1 MSAEE
6 RTPRTPTTTRTTTTK
21 ASRAKAV
28 CLRPLKSLWSLLSLW
43 SFLACVAVA
52 AFIALTAVALV
63 WHSDA
68 KTTLPTFAETRDRYR
83 TSEAVLLDRNGEI
96 LHELRTD
103 SDGRRLAWVRLGDVS
118 PALTAAVIHAED
130 RNFRLHHGVDWPSF
144 VWGMASTALGGATR
158 GASTITM
165 QLAAL
170 LDPML
175 KPGSAVAAG
184 GRGARAAHRSFR
196 QKIIQIRRALRLEQ
210 TWSKEE
216 ILEAYMNL
224 AGFRGELQGVSAA
237 SRGLLGKE
245 PHGLDSDEAA
255 ILACLLRSPNAPAR
269 LVQARAE
276 LLLKEL
282 RGEDPS
288 RAKLEEKI
296 RRSLGGSYSIRPAA
310 GLALHA
316 AHRLLK
322 PGAGGSTRVQ
332 STIDK
337 GLQVFAQEVLRSHLQ
352 HLRDANVEDG
362 ALLVL
367 ENRSGEVLAYV
378 GNNGVRSSARYVD
391 GTRALRQAG
400 SILKPFLYAL
410 AFDRRVL
417 TAASLLDDAPLDL
430 AVGGGST
437 YRPRNYDEQFRGLVT
452 ARTAL
457 ASSLNIPAVRT
468 LELVGVE
475 DFWSTLRRLRLR
487 NLEES
492 EFYGPSLALGT
503 VDVCLEDIVNAYRSI
518 ANAGVLTAAHLTPDA
533 APSQEARVFSRESAF
548 LVSDILSD
556 RESRAATFGLENP
569 LATRFWTAVKT
580 GTSKDM
586 RDNWCVGFS
595 DSYTVGVWVGNF
607 SGASMWNVSGVSGAA
622 PIWLEIMN
630 RLHRGRASQR
640 PLPPPGMARQRT
652 TLPEFGVDR
661 EEWFLRGTEPIIVEA
676 IDERAGTR
684 IVYPPAG
691 SLLAVDP
698 DIPDDSQMVL
708 FEASSARENMRWVLN
723 GKPLPE
729 EGRIVRWA
737 LAPGK
742 HRLVLQDSAKKE
754 LDAVEFEVRGG
765 SVDPLDKQLPTGPK
779 SGDVAP
785 EW

>member
-1 MSAEE
+1 
-6 RTPRTPTTTRTTTTK
+6 
-21 ASRAKAV
+21 
-28 CLRPLKSLWSLLSLW
+28 
-43 SFLACVAVA
+43 
-52 AFIALTAVALV
+52 
-63 WHSDA
+63 
-68 KTTLPTFAETRDRYR
+68 
-83 TSEAVLLDRNGEI
+83 LLDRSGEV

-103 SDGRRLAWVRLGDVS
+103 SDGRRLEWVRLGDIS
-118 PALTAAVIHAED
+118 PALTTALLHAED
-130 RNFRLHHGVDWPSF
+130 RNFSVHHGVDWKSF
-144 VWGMASTALGGATR
+144 LWGMASTALGGTTR

-165 QLAAL
+165 QLVAL

-175 KPGSAVAAG
+175 KPGSPGALIRRETAVI
-184 GRGARAAHRSFR
+184 HRSYR
-196 QKIIQIRRALRLEQ
+196 QKIVQVRRALLLEQ

-216 ILEAYMNL
+216 ILEAYLNL
-224 AGFRGELQGVSAA
+224 AGFRGELQGIAAA
-237 SRGLLGKE
+237 SRALFGKE
-245 PHGLDSDEAA
+245 PHGLDSEEGA
-255 ILACLLRSPNAPAR
+255 ILTCLLRSPNAPAP
-269 LVQARAE
+269 LVHARAE

-296 RRSLGGSYSIRPAA
+296 RGSLGGSYSIRPAA

-322 PGAGGSTRVQ
+322 PGAGGSTRVR

-362 ALLVL
+362 AVLVL
-367 ENRSGEVLAYV
+367 DNRSGEVLAYI

-410 AFDRRVL
+410 AFDHRVL
-417 TAASLLDDAPLDL
+417 TAASLLDDSPLDL

-518 ANAGVLTAAHLTPDA
+518 ANAGVLTAAHLTPVES
-533 APSQEARVFSRESAF
+533 PSEGVRVFSQESAF
-548 LVSDILSD
+548 LVSEILSD
-556 RESRAATFGLENP
+556 RESRSATFGLENP

-595 DSYTVGVWVGNF
+595 DSYSVGVWVGNF

-622 PIWLEIMN
+622 PVWLEIMN
-630 RLHRGRASQR
+630 RLHRGRTSQ
-640 PLPPPGMARQRT
+640 PPSPPPGLAQQRT
-652 TLPEFGVDR
+652 EVPAIGVDR
-661 EEWFLRGTEPIIVEA
+661 QEWFLRGTEPIIVEA
-676 IDERAGTR
+676 IQERAGTR

-708 FEASSARENMRWVLN
+708 FEASSERENMRWVLN

-754 LDAVEFEVRGG
+754 LDAVEFEVRGAG
-765 SVDPLDKQLPTGPK
+765 AGPLDGQLPTGPK
-779 SGDVAP
+779 SGGF
-785 EW
+785 